1 MIFEDFI
8 KNKKVIL
15 AQPDLQKS
23 KSLKSMAFSHFD
35 VIIKMGLS
43 EENSSII
50 FSQVYE
56 SLRQI
61 LEAIALKEGYK
72 VFSHEAYTY
81 YLKEKGEITIA
92 NKFDRYRKLR
102 NGINY
107 YGKPVEMQVTQI
119 ALKEIEEMMNILSQK
134 YL

>member
-1 MIFEDFI
+1 MIFDDFI
-8 KNKKVIL
+8 KQKKVIL

-23 KSLKSMAFSHFD
+23 KSLKMMANSHFD
-35 VIIKMGLS
+35 VIIKMRIL

-50 FSQVYE
+50 FSQIYE

-72 VFSHEAYTY
+72 VFFHEAYTY
-81 YLKEKGEITIA
+81 YLKEKGEITMA

-107 YGKPVEMQVTQI
+107 YGKPVEKEVTKS
-119 ALKEIEEMMNILSQK
+119 ALTEIKGMMIILTKK